1 MVRIHAD
8 AYDSVDYFSDESLL
22 PNPYPYFD
30 HLRAKS
36 PVLRLPPHQVMAI
49 TGYPEGNAVYR
60 DSGNFSSLVAVG
72 GPFPPLPFEP
82 RGDDIGEL
90 IERHRHRMPMSNY
103 LTTMDPPQHSR
114 ARALLGR
121 LLTAERLAC
130 AAESMRRLAGEL
142 IDQFIATGR
151 CEFVSEYA
159 KPFSF
164 RVIADLLGVP
174 GQDRRLFDVPRPP
187 VPVGALDHAP
197 LPENPLRW
205 LDDIFVGYLVER
217 RREPRADVLTQLATA
232 RYPDGTTPEAADI
245 ARSATLL
252 FTAGRGATAFM
263 LSWSVRLL
271 AERPDLAEQL
281 RADRSA
287 IPRFVEEVL
296 RMESPVKSDFRLARK
311 TTRVGEV
318 VIPAGTTVMLCPG
331 AINRD
336 PRKFAAPNEFRLNRS
351 NARDHMA
358 FGRGAHSCPG
368 ASLARVE
375 ARISI
380 ECILER
386 LTEIRLNSAEHGATD
401 DRRFSYEPAYTLRAL
416 TGLHLEF
423 APALP
428 QPPNS
433 AEM

>member
-1 MVRIHAD
+1 M
-8 AYDSVDYFSDESLL
+8 
-22 PNPYPYFD
+22 
-30 HLRAKS
+30 
-36 PVLRLPPHQVMAI
+36 
-49 TGYPEGNAVYR
+49 
-60 DSGNFSSLVAVG
+60 
-72 GPFPPLPFEP
+72 
-82 RGDDIGEL
+82 
-90 IERHRHRMPMSNY
+90 
-103 LTTMDPPQHSR
+103 
-114 ARALLGR
+114 
-121 LLTAERLAC
+121 
-130 AAESMRRLAGEL
+130 
-142 IDQFIATGR
+142 
-151 CEFVSEYA
+151 
-159 KPFSF
+159 
-164 RVIADLLGVP
+164 
-174 GQDRRLFDVPRPP
+174 PRPP

-197 LPENPLRW
+197 LPEDPLRW

-232 RYPDGTTPEAADI
+232 RYPDGTTPEVADI

-311 TTRVGEV
+311 TTRVGDV

-336 PRKFAAPNEFRLNRS
+336 PREFAAPNEFRLNRS
-351 NARDHMA
+351 NTRDHMA